1 IPGSVLT
8 SASWIWTAEPTTGN
22 VVFVRTFSSLP
33 GKNATSATISMTA
46 VSQFTLFVNG
56 QPIGASGNGTD
67 DWMSV
72 QVLSAAL
79 NTSTNT
85 FAVLAV
91 NNLVSGG
98 PPPGFLAAIQ
108 VEYSN
113 GSPDIVASDASW
125 GVSAIIPPA
134 FPTVSPSDAAHFAS
148 ATIVGPFGS
157 ASWGTNITIPVVPS
171 TSPSSILPE
180 STWIW
185 NIASA
190 ASDAPATTV
199 GFRKSVDSAPGKSA
213 QSAQLIIAVD
223 NGFMLYV
230 NDQYVGAPP
239 PAPIFPDFRRAQRF
253 TVDLLPAS
261 NNITIFG
268 QNIPGDGSTDAGPAG
283 LAATIMIQYSDG
295 SSSLMATDANWLS
308 GNFTT
313 VPAFLATDDSLLS
326 PAFALGTMGA
336 KPWGQLSGIS
346 DVLAASKVPTGPFPS
361 GSVPPAPPGG
371 KGNEAASNAGS
382 TAVPLALIIGPVAGG
397 IVLLAAAL
405 VLLLWWRRRQRRSRA
420 LNSEPFN
427 VANTHVGRSSE
438 SATSG
443 FYGPPVRHADSDI
456 SSIQS
461 QSVTSHPYPYPNP
474 WPAAVVQPQGV
485 SLPPSKLERERI
497 WRSNGAA
504 AGSSNDNPNPLA
516 PPSYYDYAQ

>member
-1 IPGSVLT
+1 MPGSVLT

-22 VVFVRTFSSLP
+22 VAFLRSFSSLP
-33 GKNATSATISMTA
+33 GKTATSATISMTA
-46 VSQFTLFVNG
+46 VGQFTLFVNG

-79 NTSTNT
+79 NASTNT

-108 VEYSN
+108 VQYSN
-113 GSPDIVASDASW
+113 GSPDIVVSDASW

-148 ATIVGPFGS
+148 ATIAGPFGS
-157 ASWGTNITIPVVPS
+157 ASWGTNVTIPVVPS

-199 GFRKSVDSAPGKSA
+199 GFRKSVDALSLGKSA
-213 QSAQLIIAVD
+213 QSAQIIIAAD

-230 NDQYVGAPP
+230 NDQYIGAPP

-268 QNIPGDGSTDAGPAG
+268 QNIPGDGSTGAGPAG
-283 LAATIMIQYSDG
+283 LAATVTIQYSDG
-295 SSSLMATDANWLS
+295 SSSLVATDANWLS
-308 GNFTT
+308 GNFPT
-313 VPAFLATDDSLLS
+313 VPAFLAMDDSLLS

-336 KPWGQLSGIS
+336 EPWGQLSGIS

-371 KGNEAASNAGS
+371 QGNTTASNASS
-382 TAVPLALIIGPVAGG
+382 TAAPLALIIGPVAGG

-405 VLLLWWRRRQRRSRA
+405 VLLFWCCRRQRRSRS

-427 VANTHVGRSSE
+427 VENTHVGRSSE
-438 SATSG
+438 YVTSS

-456 SSIQS
+456 GSMQS
-461 QSVTSHPYPYPNP
+461 QSVTSYPFPNS

-485 SLPPSKLERERI
+485 SLPPSKLERERM
-497 WRSNGAA
+497 WLSNGAA
-504 AGSSNDNPNPLA
+504 AGSDDDPNPLA
-516 PPSYYDYAQ
+516 PPNYYDYAR

>member
-1 IPGSVLT
+1 MPGSVLT

-22 VVFVRTFSSLP
+22 VAFVRTFSSLP
-33 GKNATSATISMTA
+33 GKTATSATISMTA

-56 QPIGASGNGTD
+56 QPIGASGHGTD

-79 NTSTNT
+79 NASTNT

-108 VEYSN
+108 VQYSD
-113 GSPDIVASDASW
+113 GSSDSVVSDVSW
-125 GVSAIIPPA
+125 GVSAIIPLG
-134 FPTVSPSDAAHFAS
+134 FPTVSPSDAAHLAS

-157 ASWGTNITIPVVPS
+157 ASWGTNITVPVIPT

-199 GFRKSVDSAPGKSA
+199 GFRKSVDALSLGKSA
-213 QSAQLIIAVD
+213 QSAQIIVAAD

-230 NDQYVGAPP
+230 NDQYIGAPP
-239 PAPIFPDFRRAQRF
+239 PAPIIPDYRRAQRF

-268 QNIPGDGSTDAGPAG
+268 QNIPNVGSTDAGPAG
-283 LAATIMIQYSDG
+283 LAATITIQHSDG
-295 SSSLMATDANWLS
+295 SSSLVATDASWLS

-313 VPAFLATDDSLLS
+313 VPAFLATGDSLLS

-336 KPWGQLSGIS
+336 GRWELSGIS

-361 GSVPPAPPGG
+361 GSVPPATPGG
-371 KGNEAASNAGS
+371 KGNETARNAGS
-382 TAVPLALIIGPVAGG
+382 AAVPLALIIGPAVGG
-397 IVLLAAAL
+397 IVLLTAAL
-405 VLLLWWRRRQRRSRA
+405 VLLFWWRRRQRRSHA
-420 LNSEPFN
+420 VNSEPFN
-427 VANTHVGRSSE
+427 VANTHVG
-438 SATSG
+438 
-443 FYGPPVRHADSDI
+443 H
-456 SSIQS
+456 
-461 QSVTSHPYPYPNP
+461 VTSYP
-474 WPAAVVQPQGV
+474 WAAQGV
-485 SLPPSKLERERI
+485 SLPPSKLGRERVP

-504 AGSSNDNPNPLA
+504 TGSSPSNDNPDLLA
-516 PPSYYDYAQ
+516 PPNYYAR